1 MDTKY
6 SIKKKVLIAEDEKP
20 LSKALAL
27 KLESENIEIDVA
39 YDGDMVKE
47 KITLNVY
54 DLILMDLMMPKHD
67 GFSVLADLKERKIKT
82 PVVIM
87 SNLSQD
93 TDRNRATIAGASHY
107 FVKAEVKLADIVDYV
122 KKTLKI

>member
-1 MDTKY
+1 MDTKP
-6 SIKKKVLIAEDEKP
+6 SIKKKILIAEDERP
-20 LSKALAL
+20 LSKALSL
-27 KLESENIEIDVA
+27 KLEHENMEVDTA

-47 KITLNVY
+47 KIANNMY

-67 GFSVLADLKERKIKT
+67 GFSVLADLKERGIKT

-107 FVKAEVKLADIVDYV
+107 FVKAEVKLADIVAYI
-122 KKTLKI
+122 KQTLHI